1 MSVVSPGLGGTGFL
15 GLGIKVSVQTRSAKP
30 IGTSAKP
37 LERLYKAKKLFRDV
51 GGNHGSR
58 AAHNRVDTGCVIDDE
73 LGVCTCWGFNFAK

>member
-1 MSVVSPGLGGTGFL
+1 MSVVSPGLGATGFL

-37 LERLYKAKKLFRDV
+37 LKRLCKAKKLLGDV

-58 AAHNRVDTGCVIDDE
+58 AAHNRVDAGCVIDDE
-73 LGVCTCWGFNFAK
+73 IGVCACWGLNFAK